1 MSRSPFRFLTLGLVT
16 LACARGPASGP
27 EASGPAPVA
36 RGSAPSNNP
45 LLRRST
51 LPFQAPPFDRIR
63 VDHYQPALE
72 EGMRQQLEEVE
83 AVAGQAV
90 PPTFENTIV
99 AMERSGALL
108 TRAGNVF
115 FALVAAN
122 TNDTLQ
128 QVQTEE
134 APKLAAHT
142 DAIYLNDRL
151 FRRVKSVYDR
161 RDALKLGAEEKRLV
175 ERYHRD
181 FVRAG
186 AQLSEADKT
195 RLRALNQEEAELV
208 TEFQKKLLAA
218 TKAGALVVQDKA
230 ELEGLS
236 EGELAAAAE
245 AAKERGL
252 TGKYVIPLQNT
263 TQHPAQASLRNRA
276 VRQRLFEAST
286 QRAER
291 GDTNDTRAIIQRL
304 AKLRP
309 ERARLLGFSS
319 HAAFTLDDQ
328 VAKTPQAATRL
339 LTQLVPPATARARS
353 EAAKMQAVID
363 REKGGFKLAPWDWQ
377 YYAEQVRRE
386 EYDLDEEQIKPYF
399 ELDRVLRDGVF
410 FAANRLYGLTFKERK
425 DLPVYHPDVRAF
437 EVFDADGKSMALYYI
452 DLFKRDNKRGGAWM
466 NSLVGQSQL
475 LGTKPVVFNVCNYTK
490 PAPGLPALLTFDD
503 VNTLFHEFGHA
514 LHGMLSQAEYPTLSG
529 TNVPRDFVEYPSQFN
544 EHWALEPTVLAN
556 YAKHHKNGQPMP
568 QELVDRIKKART
580 FNQGFE
586 TTEYLAAA
594 LVDMDWH
601 SLPPNAPEQDVAEF
615 ERQSLARHR
624 IAMPEVPP
632 RYRTPYFAHIWSSGY
647 SAGYYAYLWSDVLN
661 HDSYRWFTEHGGMT
675 RANGTRFR
683 EMILSRGNTEDPGA
697 LFKAF
702 RGREPSIEP
711 LLLNRGLTGVSGEE

>member
-1 MSRSPFRFLTLGLVT
+1 
-16 LACARGPASGP
+16 
-27 EASGPAPVA
+27 
-36 RGSAPSNNP
+36 
-45 LLRRST
+45 
-51 LPFQAPPFDRIR
+51 
-63 VDHYQPALE
+63 
-72 EGMRQQLEEVE
+72 MRQQLEEVE